1 MNCKLELLT
10 NRDDVTGIYT
20 CKQCERNLP
29 IPHKLASTVKR
40 KCTEATPAKDGPFCV
55 YQGAR
60 TGKRV
65 DCGCVVDTSII
76 KCSHPGNS
84 KGQAVLNLP
93 TFRSKWDSWACST
106 CDHRN
111 DKPEPIKV
119 CFYTPGFWM
128 GGAERWIVSLCKNFD
143 PNNVKA
149 AAVVVRDEGQ
159 KNPLMVDA
167 LPRWVDYHEGV
178 KHLTEV
184 ANKCNVLISWG
195 CHGVAEYTKDVT
207 VPIIDVHHAASRE
220 PYVVNLGI
228 ASWQAT
234 QNVVAVSDACKMQFG
249 DKWPNVTLISNG
261 ADIDRAVPKEGRDAT
276 RAKLGVLRGENLVAC
291 VSRIMPDK
299 RIDVLCESVAR
310 LPSNVKLLLVGPQM
324 HYGPD
329 DLRRWRKYLPGRL
342 TILPEANH
350 VGDYLA
356 AADCFALASPS
367 EAHPLAV
374 NEAWLS
380 GLPVAM
386 FRLPWVEWLEQQHGP
401 MVYDAP
407 NKSGSTGL
415 SKAISEALADP
426 KQIGAKARAIA
437 WERYTGAAMAARWE
451 RYIMQTVRTE
461 APRKG

>member
-1 MNCKLELLT
+1 MNCNLELVT
-10 NRDDVTGIYT
+10 NRDDVVGIYT
-20 CKQCERNLP
+20 CKQCDRNLP

-40 KCTEATPAKDGPFCV
+40 KCTEAQPAKEGPFCV
-55 YQGAR
+55 YQGAK

-65 DCGCVVDTSII
+65 DCGCSQDTSIV
-76 KCSHPGNS
+76 KCSHSANA

-106 CDHRN
+106 CEHRN
-111 DKPEPIKV
+111 DKQEPIKV
-119 CFYTPGFWM
+119 CFFTPGFWM
-128 GGAERWIVSLCKNFD
+128 GGAERWIVSLAKNFD
-143 PNNVKA
+143 TTKVKA
-149 AAVVVRDEGQ
+149 VAVVVRDKGQ
-159 KNPLMVDA
+159 KNAIMSDA
-167 LPRWVDYHEGV
+167 LPRWVEFIEGSE
-178 KHLTEV
+178 HLAET
-184 ANKCNVLISWG
+184 ANKCDVLISWG
-195 CHGVAEYTKDVT
+195 CHTLPELTKGVT
-207 VPIIDVHHAASRE
+207 VPIIDVHHGANNNGYMADLVKASFE
-220 PYVVNLGI
+220 SG
-228 ASWQAT
+228 AK
-234 QNVVAVSDACKMQFG
+234 VVAVSDACRLQFG
-249 DKWPNVTLISNG
+249 DKWPNVTLVSNG
-261 ADIDRAVPKEGRDAT
+261 ADIDRVVPKEGRDAI

-299 RIDVLCESVAR
+299 RIEMLCEAVAR

-329 DLRRWRKYLPGRL
+329 DQRRWRKYLPGRL

-374 NEAWLS
+374 NEAWLC

-415 SKAISEALADP
+415 SKAISEALTDA
-426 KQIGAKARAIA
+426 KQIGPRAKAIA
-437 WERYTGAAMAARWE
+437 WERYTGAAMAGRWE
-451 RYIMQTVRTE
+451 EYLSE
-461 APRKG
+461 ALTRR